1 MISILEY
8 IINIFINI
16 LKFLFPFYFNK
27 KLETTTPP
35 PPIKI
40 LPTPIPHIL
49 NKQQIIDAMKKSKYL
64 SDESKK
70 LLDNINL
77 SSLNLRLYISSV
89 STTEHSII
97 IKTSE
102 NGDTRYN
109 YLSENYLSLSV
120 NRYFPNIKNVLD
132 NMKYVVIDNVKLPFS
147 NSITN
152 LSDGIL
158 IINDIYIETIEK
170 LPETYFMIS

>member
-1 MISILEY
+1 M
-8 IINIFINI
+8 
-16 LKFLFPFYFNK
+16 FPFYFNK

-35 PPIKI
+35 PIKI
-40 LPTPIPHIL
+40 LPTPIPHLL
-49 NKQQIIDAMKKSKYL
+49 NKQQIIDAMRNSKNL

-77 SSLNLRLYISSV
+77 ISLRLRLYISYV
-89 STTEHSII
+89 SIADDSII
-97 IKTSE
+97 ITTSE
-102 NGDTRYN
+102 NGDTNYN

-120 NRYFPNIKNVLD
+120 NRYFPNIKSVLD

-147 NSITN
+147 NSIAN
-152 LSDGIL
+152 LSDGLL

-170 LPETYFMIS
+170 LPESYFMI

>member
-1 MISILEY
+1 MNLLEY
-8 IINIFINI
+8 ILSLIF
-16 LKFLFPFYFNK
+16 LQPS
-27 KLETTTPP
+27 
-35 PPIKI
+35 
-40 LPTPIPHIL
+40 PTITVQPSPTITVKHLL
-49 NKQQIIDAMKKSKYL
+49 NKQQIIDALKNSKNL

-77 SSLNLRLYISSV
+77 LTLKLKLYISSV
-89 STTEHSII
+89 STTDDSII
-97 IKTSE
+97 ITTSE

-109 YLSENYLSLSV
+109 YISENYLSLSV
-120 NRYFPNIKNVLD
+120 NQYFPNIKNVLG

-147 NSITN
+147 NSIAN

-170 LPETYFMIS
+170 LPESFYMIEF

>member
-1 MISILEY
+1 
-8 IINIFINI
+8 
-16 LKFLFPFYFNK
+16 LFPFYFNK

-35 PPIKI
+35 PIKI
-40 LPTPIPHIL
+40 LPTPIPHLL
-49 NKQQIIDAMKKSKYL
+49 NKQQIIDAMRNSKNL

-77 SSLNLRLYISSV
+77 ISLRLRLYISYV
-89 STTEHSII
+89 SIADDSII
-97 IKTSE
+97 ITTSE
-102 NGDTRYN
+102 NGDTNYN

-120 NRYFPNIKNVLD
+120 NRYFPNIKSVLD

-147 NSITN
+147 NSIAN
-152 LSDGIL
+152 LSDGLL

-170 LPETYFMIS
+170 LPESYFMI